1 MLAQEIAVV
10 NHMAFGRRRLSREID
25 VAPTAV
31 SRVPLALV
39 RVAAEARRMLDSNV
53 VRVDRD
59 VHMTSHAV
67 SCARLF
73 VDCVGKAQVLAGH
86 LSGLAI
92 SGPPMAVG
100 AGAGIMRILMAL
112 YAIGSR
118 GEVQRARFS
127 GFLDAGMALEAIDA
141 LDHVGTVLECS
152 ILFVLLEAEHLRAR
166 SH

>member
-1 MLAQEIAVV
+1 
-10 NHMAFGRRRLSREID
+10 
-25 VAPTAV
+25 
-31 SRVPLALV
+31 
-39 RVAAEARRMLDSNV
+39 
-53 VRVDRD
+53 
-59 VHMTSHAV
+59 
-67 SCARLF
+67 
-73 VDCVGKAQVLAGH
+73 
-86 LSGLAI
+86 
-92 SGPPMAVG
+92 
-100 AGAGIMRILMAL
+100 MRILMAL